1 MVPVPT
7 DRVRVRLA
15 QVTIE
20 LLLVRYARPY
30 KAKHDPEGSDPGLN
44 DEGSRKPRA
53 SQNIRR

>member
-1 MVPVPT
+1 M
-7 DRVRVRLA
+7 RLA
-15 QVTIE
+15 QVTTE

-30 KAKHDPEGSDPGLN
+30 KARHDPEGSDPGLN